1 MALASWWVAAHHWR
15 SGVKGWSCWTSV
27 NVEDVLDIY
36 YTGVHVL
43 ENHIFWF
50 LGVCN
55 FWRMFFLLIVRVDL
69 RCRWSLL
76 YFMLMF
82 FFCKIN
88 HPPSDMSFEF
98 VWEGLHPQKKLVSEI
113 STKHDFQALLQTWQ
127 FEYREI
133 QLSVVTISRVFQPL
147 LTCSITICKVFPA
160 NNGPPHMDHE
170 AWFVCC
176 YHYHSHCHYYSCI
189 HYPSWKLIAGTGRFD
204 SFSFGGV
211 GGFQA

>member
-1 MALASWWVAAHHWR
+1 MTNKPPRVRYGTCELVGCGPPLKAGDLGLEENELPWTL
-15 SGVKGWSCWTSV
+15 KMCW
-27 NVEDVLDIY
+27 IIWI

-55 FWRMFFLLIVRVDL
+55 FWRMFFLLIVGVDL

-113 STKHDFQALLQTWQ
+113 STKHNFQALLQTWQ

-160 NNGPPHMDHE
+160 NNGPLKWMMKLGSYV
-170 AWFVCC
+170 AIII
-176 YHYHSHCHYYSCI
+176 I
-189 HYPSWKLIAGTGRFD
+189 HIVITIPVSITLPENYPPWN
-204 SFSFGGV
+204 
-211 GGFQA
+211 

>member
-1 MALASWWVAAHHWR
+1 M
-15 SGVKGWSCWTSV
+15 CW
-27 NVEDVLDIY
+27 I

-43 ENHIFWF
+43 ENGWDFWVYVIFEECFSPDSWGWSSLQMIIALF
-50 LGVCN
+50 CVDV
-55 FWRMFFLLIVRVDL
+55 FFLQDHSSSKWYVIWIRL
-69 RCRWSLL
+69 RR
-76 YFMLMF
+76 FT
-82 FFCKIN
+82 
-88 HPPSDMSFEF
+88 
-98 VWEGLHPQKKLVSEI
+98 HPQKKLVSEI
-113 STKHDFQALLQTWQ
+113 STKHNFQALLQTWQ

-133 QLSVVTISRVFQPL
+133 QLSVVKISRVFQPL
-147 LTCSITICKVFPA
+147 LTCSITICKVFLA